1 MHTETNKTT
10 KTMFTILT
18 KIVIDNEGNKNTF
31 DRYFHDWNNA
41 QEVMDKE
48 VNQHIKEGATLL
60 KSVDRMNVAKGF
72 YEYEKIL
79 EKKYENGEVFN
90 FTYALIDAYFADEE

>member
-1 MHTETNKTT
+1 
-10 KTMFTILT
+10 MFTILT
-18 KIVIDNEGNKNTF
+18 EIVIDNEGKKNTF
-31 DRYFHDWNNA
+31 DRYFHEWNNA

-60 KSVDRMNVAKGF
+60 RSVDRMNVAKGF

-90 FTYALIDAYFADEE
+90 FTYALIDAYFGDEE